1 MTSECLQ
8 SMYSGVYRNDIE
20 YIQRKEQISM
30 YQILATDGKAKRA
43 SFETV
48 HGTIQTPVF
57 MNVGTAAAIK
67 GAVATTDLQE
77 IGTQVELSNTY
88 HLHVRPGDKVVKQ
101 LGGLHKFMNWD
112 KPILTDSGGFQVFSL
127 AGLRKI
133 KEEGVYFHS
142 HVDGRKI
149 FMGPEESMQI
159 QSNLASTIAMAF
171 DECPSSVADRDYVR
185 KSVDRTTRWLKRC
198 KTEMARLNSLPDT
211 INPNQML
218 FGINQGAVY
227 EDIRIEHAQQIAEL
241 DLDGY
246 AVGGLAVGESHE
258 EMYRIL
264 DAVVPYL
271 PQNKPTYLMG
281 VGTPAN
287 ILEGVDRG
295 IDFFDCVYP
304 SRNGRHG
311 HVYTN
316 HGKLNLFN
324 AKYELDDSPIE
335 DGCQCPACRHYSR
348 AYIRHLLKAKEML
361 GMRLCVLH
369 NLYFYNHMMEEIR
382 EAIEKGEY
390 KQYKAKKLAGF
401 EETT

>member
-1 MTSECLQ
+1 
-8 SMYSGVYRNDIE
+8 MYKLIKR
-20 YIQRKEQISM
+20 
-30 YQILATDGKAKRA
+30 DGNAKRGE
-43 SFETV
+43 FHTV
-48 HGTIQTPVF
+48 HGVIQTPVF

-67 GAVATTDLQE
+67 GAVSTEDLQQ

-88 HLHVRPGDKVVKQ
+88 HLHVRPGDQVVKKM
-101 LGGLHKFMNWD
+101 GGLHKFMVWD

-133 KEEGVYFHS
+133 KEEGVYFNS

-149 FMGPEESMQI
+149 FMGPEQSMQI

-171 DECPSSVADRDYVR
+171 DECPSSVAEREYVQR
-185 KSVDRTTRWLKRC
+185 SVERTTRWLHRC
-198 KTEMARLNSLPDT
+198 KEEMARLNSLPDT
-211 INPNQML
+211 INQHQML
-218 FGINQGAVY
+218 FGINQGAIY
-227 EDIRIEHAQQIAEL
+227 EDIRIEHAQQIREL

-264 DAVVPYL
+264 DAVVPEL
-271 PQNKPTYLMG
+271 PVDKPTYLMG

-287 ILEGVDRG
+287 ILEAVERGV
-295 IDFFDCVYP
+295 DFFDCVYP

-324 AKYELDDSPIE
+324 AKYELDERPIE
-335 DGCQCPACRHYSR
+335 ESCGCPACKRYSR

-361 GMRLCVLH
+361 GMRFCVLH
-369 NLYFYNHMMEEIR
+369 NLYFYNNMMSEIR
-382 EAIEKGEY
+382 EAIEEHRYSEY
-390 KQYKAKKLAGF
+390 KRQKLEGF
-401 EETT
+401 QNQE